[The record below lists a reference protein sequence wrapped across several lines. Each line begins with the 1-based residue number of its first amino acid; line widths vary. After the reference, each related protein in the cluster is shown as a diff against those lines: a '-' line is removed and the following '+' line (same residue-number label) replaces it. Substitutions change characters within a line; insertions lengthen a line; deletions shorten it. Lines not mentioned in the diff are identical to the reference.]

1 MLDLLGT
8 SKPGLGV
15 AASSLA
21 HGATTERLITGKALH
36 FVDGAEE
43 FRTLDIALDRGK
55 TGTCP
60 ARQAMRPGSIELAGR
75 GHLDRFP

>member
-1 MLDLLGT
+1 M
-8 SKPGLGV
+8 
-15 AASSLA
+15 
-21 HGATTERLITGKALH
+21 H